1 MKKIIYLLL
10 LLITGLNAQA
20 QQSTPFIVNSMGG
33 AATVND
39 NIYDWSFGEMVLVN
53 TFSTPNLIVT
63 QGILQPEPYP
73 NPSGINPPAS
83 SIKNIKIY
91 PNPSQDI
98 IHIQSDDKTERKFRY
113 TLLDINGK
121 ILTNKE
127 GEKTQTINLSG
138 FPAGMYMLK
147 ITVVEQQQT
156 LSQTYKIQKIN

>member
-1 MKKIIYLLL
+1 MKKTIYLLL
-10 LLITGLNAQA
+10 LLIAGLNAKA

-33 AATVND
+33 TATIN
-39 NIYDWSFGEMVLVN
+39 NTFYDWSFGEMLLVN

-63 QGILQPEPYP
+63 QGVLQPESYGG
-73 NPSGINPPAS
+73 PSGINTPTSA
-83 SIKNIKIY
+83 IKNIKIY

-98 IHIQSDDKTERKFRY
+98 IYIQSDDKTERKFQY
-113 TLLDINGK
+113 TLMDVSGK
-121 ILTNKE
+121 ILTNEE